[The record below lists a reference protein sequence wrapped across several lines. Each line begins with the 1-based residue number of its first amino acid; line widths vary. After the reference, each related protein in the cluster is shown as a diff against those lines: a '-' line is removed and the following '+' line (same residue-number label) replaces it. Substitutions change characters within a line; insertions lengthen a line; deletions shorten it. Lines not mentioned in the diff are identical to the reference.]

1 MITTLKVYLL
11 DLLSYREVS
20 NAITD
25 IFEVEHQS
33 PQILLIKNGN
43 CVFHQ
48 SHNAISTKKFKS
60 VSIEMSEV
68 VQRKPKWLRVK
79 LPTGKNYKHVRKL
92 VSEHKLHTICESGNC
107 PNMGECWGE
116 GTATF
121 YDF

>member
-1 MITTLKVYLL
+1 MMVLNRFEREWDDYNFKVYLL

-48 SHNAISTKKFKS
+48 SHNAISTKK
-60 VSIEMSEV
+60 I
-68 VQRKPKWLRVK
+68 
-79 LPTGKNYKHVRKL
+79 
-92 VSEHKLHTICESGNC
+92 
-107 PNMGECWGE
+107 
-116 GTATF
+116 
-121 YDF
+121 